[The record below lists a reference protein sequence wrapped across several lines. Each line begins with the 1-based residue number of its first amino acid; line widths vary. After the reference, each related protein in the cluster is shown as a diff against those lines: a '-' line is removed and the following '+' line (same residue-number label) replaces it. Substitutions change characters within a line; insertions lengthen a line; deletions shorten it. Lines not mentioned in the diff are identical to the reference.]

1 MKLMVGEFQ
10 EVKTEK
16 NPGFLQ
22 EMVDPELAVTIL
34 EWYLGVITDYSMWKS
49 PLQPLAVI
57 RKQKQKQKQQPQ
69 QQKH

>member
-34 EWYLGVITDYSMWKS
+34 E
-49 PLQPLAVI
+49 
-57 RKQKQKQKQQPQ
+57 
-69 QQKH
+69 

>member
-16 NPGFLQ
+16 TPGFLQ

-34 EWYLGVITDYSMWKS
+34 E
-49 PLQPLAVI
+49 
-57 RKQKQKQKQQPQ
+57 
-69 QQKH
+69 